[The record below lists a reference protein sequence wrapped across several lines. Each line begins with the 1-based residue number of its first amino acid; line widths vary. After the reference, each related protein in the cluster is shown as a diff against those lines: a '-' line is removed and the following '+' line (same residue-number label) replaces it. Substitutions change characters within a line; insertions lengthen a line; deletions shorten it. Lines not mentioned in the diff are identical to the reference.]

1 MSVRHPIILP
11 RALIFVASIWLIGS
25 WMITI
30 GFVPPV
36 HPSSASYEPG
46 VQQMLI
52 SLAIGL
58 MVGWPLL
65 RLSQAA
71 HGASRRQTV
80 LDLVVLT
87 SMIQVVLWP
96 LRLVTRWSLE
106 RTAAIDATLVGWMLV
121 AGAIVAAA
129 TATANRGVRAL
140 AMIACLGLCL
150 VGPALGAL
158 GVGGDLSAPALLE
171 LSPLVAIR
179 SLGDGG
185 GAPLTALQW
194 RWLGVLGA
202 AGGLAWIALALA
214 PTPSPPRPASPIT
227 E

>member
-1 MSVRHPIILP
+1 MPPRPTVILP

-46 VQQMLI
+46 VQQMLV

-58 MVGWPLL
+58 MIGWPLL

-71 HGASRRQTV
+71 HGAARRQTL
-80 LDLVVLT
+80 LDLLVLI

-121 AGAIVAAA
+121 AAAIVAAA
-129 TATANRGVRAL
+129 TATPNRGVRAL
-140 AMIACLGLCL
+140 AMLSCLGLCL

-158 GVGGDLSAPALLE
+158 GVGGELNSPALLE
-171 LSPLVAIR
+171 LSPLIAIR

-185 GAPLTALQW
+185 GAPLTAMQW

-202 AGGLAWIALALA
+202 AGLLAWIALLLA
-214 PTPSPPRPASPIT
+214 PTPSPAAPRERPIT
-227 E
+227 